1 MVRLKHKD
9 AQGVSSEMQKTT
21 NHTVS
26 HGAGVLLGNLQYGD
40 ETLLREYNNSQ
51 TSGNLKSVYDMRVSH
66 SNLAKKGGKP
76 VPTDAKGKRK
86 HLQSAITRSTRPQNL
101 AQGENTTFSHQN
113 ILP

>member
-1 MVRLKHKD
+1 MRLKHKD

-66 SNLAKKGGKP
+66 SNLAKGGGKP
-76 VPTDAKGKRK
+76 VPSDAKGKRK
-86 HLQSAITRSTRPQNL
+86 HL
-101 AQGENTTFSHQN
+101 
-113 ILP
+113 